1 MLFLKNMGKIKV
13 QQRRN
18 LMKKIIKTAALI
30 LLASASV
37 SVAPVMAE
45 EVSSYDLEKALMK
58 YVLTYEAYQ
67 KAKQSPN
74 KEVRAKL
81 PKYVRLYREAYA
93 QYLELLR
100 EAELY
105 DPSDENKNNDPA
117 GNFNKDK
124 PKRQQVKWGAVKSGS
139 QREQVKKVVENGGD
153 PDEVC
158 VVVKQNL
165 PKKKIAKTEE
175 EEEQEKAAAA
185 AAAAAAGE
193 TGSSTEPGLGVD
205 PGNNSGASSAKV
217 GGLLSTIANNVNGG
231 GGGGG
236 TGAGSQALSQR

>member
-1 MLFLKNMGKIKV
+1 
-13 QQRRN
+13 
-18 LMKKIIKTAALI
+18 MKKIIKTAALI
-30 LLASASV
+30 LLASASM

-105 DPSDENKNNDPA
+105 DPSDENKDNDPA
-117 GNFNKDK
+117 GNFNKGRTGK
-124 PKRQQVKWGAVKSGS
+124 QKVKWGAVKSGS

-165 PKKKIAKTEE
+165 PKKKIAKTEQE
-175 EEEQEKAAAA
+175 IEDEEKAKENESS
-185 AAAAAAGE
+185 GTSTDSSTTPDPGVD
-193 TGSSTEPGLGVD
+193 TGSSSNT
-205 PGNNSGASSAKV
+205 NSKISGAAGQVASQNQNQ
-217 GGLLSTIANNVNGG
+217 STIP
-231 GGGGG
+231 
-236 TGAGSQALSQR
+236 QAVIRAENHDKVKIP

>member
-1 MLFLKNMGKIKV
+1 
-13 QQRRN
+13 
-18 LMKKIIKTAALI
+18 MKKIIKTAALI

-37 SVAPVMAE
+37 SVAPVIAE
-45 EVSSYDLEKALMK
+45 EVSSYELEKALMK

-67 KAKQSPN
+67 KAKQSKN

-105 DPSDENKNNDPA
+105 DPSDEKKENDPA
-117 GNFNKDK
+117 GNYNKGK
-124 PKRQQVKWGAVKSGS
+124 PSKQQVKWGAVKSGS

-165 PKKKIAKTEE
+165 PKKKIAKTQQEE
-175 EEEQEKAAAA
+175 DDEAAAA
-185 AAAAAAGE
+185 AAAQGGN
-193 TGSSTEPGLGVD
+193 TGTGDSGTTPDPGVD
-205 PGNNSGASSAKV
+205 PGSGTSSNTPAKV
-217 GGLLSTIANNVNGG
+217 GGLLSTIAQQTQNSGG

-236 TGAGSQALSQR
+236 TGAGSQADCVR

>member
-1 MLFLKNMGKIKV
+1 
-13 QQRRN
+13 
-18 LMKKIIKTAALI
+18 MKKIIKTAALI
-30 LLASASV
+30 LLASAAV

-100 EAELY
+100 KAELY

-117 GNFNKDK
+117 GNFNKTRPSK
-124 PKRQQVKWGAVKSGS
+124 QQVKWGAVKSGS

-165 PKKKIAKTEE
+165 PKKKIGKTQQEE
-175 EEEQEKAAAA
+175 DDEKAAAA
-185 AAAAAAGE
+185 AAASGNNP
-193 TGSSTEPGLGVD
+193 SDPGTTPDKGID
-205 PGNNSGASSAKV
+205 PGNNNSNTPNIPKIPMAVLRAEDKDKK
-217 GGLLSTIANNVNGG
+217 
-231 GGGGG
+231 
-236 TGAGSQALSQR
+236 

>member
-1 MLFLKNMGKIKV
+1 
-13 QQRRN
+13 
-18 LMKKIIKTAALI
+18 MKKIIKTAALI

-37 SVAPVMAE
+37 SVAPVIAE
-45 EVSSYDLEKALMK
+45 EVSSYELEKALMK

-67 KAKQSPN
+67 KAKQSKN
-74 KEVRAKL
+74 KEVRTKL

-105 DPSDENKNNDPA
+105 DPSDEKKENDPA
-117 GNFNKDK
+117 GNYNKGK
-124 PKRQQVKWGAVKSGS
+124 PSKQQVKWGAVKSGS

-165 PKKKIAKTEE
+165 PKKKIAKTQQEE
-175 EEEQEKAAAA
+175 DDEAAAA
-185 AAAAAAGE
+185 AAAQGGNNG
-193 TGSSTEPGLGVD
+193 TGSTTPDNGLDESGNSNKKIGGV
-205 PGNNSGASSAKV
+205 ASSVANGV
-217 GGLLSTIANNVNGG
+217 NNGSNNVLNNMRDTISKSGNE
-231 GGGGG
+231 
-236 TGAGSQALSQR
+236 L